1 MCIRDRFDIDIME
14 IKPKNDYDAICII
27 DTDVEVDFAPP
38 LDYEEPSNQKAEF
51 VEQSADSKTGFFAG
65 KGMRIDEK
73 QVKPGQRKVSM
84 NQEEEE
90 YDPRKHRIH
99 RGVRKNTNDFTGKG
113 VKMGVPLGT
122 KKK

>member
-1 MCIRDRFDIDIME
+1 ME

-38 LDYEEPSNQKAEF
+38 LDYEEPTNNNSQQGKF
-51 VEQSADSKTGFFAG
+51 VEEAEGSKGGFFSG

-73 QVKPGQRKVSM
+73 QARPGQRKQSM
-84 NQEEEE
+84 VPEEEE

-99 RGVRKNTNDFTGKG
+99 RGVRKTTNDFAGNG
-113 VKMGVPLGT
+113 ISMGVPLGT
-122 KKK
+122 KKR